1 MQNANDMEVH
11 QQHAIEWLSRI
22 AQEGEEHVREQAPLL
37 VGEIL
42 NWGIF
47 THIFVSIVFLLV
59 ACVFVYLADRIIK
72 LSGRR
77 PADELFV
84 LSVLCIGI
92 ALISVVI
99 VVLNVFWLV
108 QIFLAPRL
116 YLIDWLSDL
125 VVSTTG

>member
-1 MQNANDMEVH
+1 M
-11 QQHAIEWLSRI
+11 
-22 AQEGEEHVREQAPLL
+22 
-37 VGEIL
+37 
-42 NWGIF
+42 
-47 THIFVSIVFLLV
+47 
-59 ACVFVYLADRIIK
+59 FVYLADRIIK

-125 VVSTTG
+125 VVSTTR